1 MTSAIPLT
9 HDELLRTLTQ
19 GDYPQQQK
27 PQEPQKKFP
36 QEEVPP
42 IYSNSKIVKNGKVPK
57 TNLSEDKFVPVYA
70 HEVHHQQQN
79 VPRESFPEIP
89 QSETF
94 IPVYAHPSKLPMKMA
109 PPSEEDLRR
118 RKWVQEESRRKKEF
132 DEEFHRRLQM
142 KNREEV
148 NGGGTVMRNSSSR

>member
-9 HDELLRTLTQ
+9 HDELLRSLTQ
-19 GDYPQQQK
+19 GDYPQKQ
-27 PQEPQKKFP
+27 QEPQNNFP
-36 QEEVPP
+36 QDEIPP

-57 TNLSEDKFVPVYA
+57 TKVEEDKFVPVYA
-70 HEVHHQQQN
+70 HEVHHQQNGPQLIST
-79 VPRESFPEIP
+79 PGKIP

-118 RKWVQEESRRKKEF
+118 RKLVQEESRRKKEF

-142 KNREEV
+142 KNREEGN
-148 NGGGTVMRNSSSR
+148 NGGTFGRNSNR